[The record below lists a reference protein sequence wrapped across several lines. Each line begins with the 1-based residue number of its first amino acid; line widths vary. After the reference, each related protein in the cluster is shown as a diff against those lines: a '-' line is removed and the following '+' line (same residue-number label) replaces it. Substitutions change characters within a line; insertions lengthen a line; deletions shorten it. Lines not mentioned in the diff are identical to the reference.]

1 MIGGN
6 TTVDPN
12 TGTLTTNNIGGTGK
26 NNINDAIGSIKSTA
40 DQANKGWNIST
51 NGDAASASNVKPSDT
66 VDFSST
72 NSNLTVSNQGNNISV
87 GLNKDIDLGKDG
99 SLTIGD
105 TKIDNS
111 GLTIAGGPRVTT
123 NGIDAGNKQVT
134 NIADGKIAAGSQDA
148 VNGSQIH
155 DLMGSGAFDANGN
168 ISNIGGTGTSNINDA
183 IASVNKNLNQS
194 KTTVT
199 QGSNIVVEK
208 IDDPNGNGSEY
219 KVSTAADININSIT
233 AKDVNAGTVNAEKF
247 VAGNTTID
255 SNGLSIKSG
264 PSVTTSGIDAGN
276 KAVSNVSNGAQNSD
290 AVNMGQLAQYL
301 GGGAG
306 YNNITQSFDAPNYQV
321 NGGSYNNVGDALGA
335 LNQADQA
342 LGNRITNLGD
352 QLQQAFY
359 STNQRID
366 DVEKRANAGI
376 AAAMALENAPYIPGK
391 YTYSAGAAY
400 HGGEN
405 AIGVTLRKTADNGR
419 WSLTGGVAS
428 GSSGAPSVRVGISGV
443 ID

>member
-1 MIGGN
+1 M
-6 TTVDPN
+6 
-12 TGTLTTNNIGGTGK
+12 
-26 NNINDAIGSIKSTA
+26 
-40 DQANKGWNIST
+40 
-51 NGDAASASNVKPSDT
+51 
-66 VDFSST
+66 
-72 NSNLTVSNQGNNISV
+72 
-87 GLNKDIDLGKDG
+87 NKDIDLGKDG

-376 AAAMALENAPYIPGK
+376 AAAMAL
-391 YTYSAGAAY
+391 
-400 HGGEN
+400 
-405 AIGVTLRKTADNGR
+405 
-419 WSLTGGVAS
+419 
-428 GSSGAPSVRVGISGV
+428 
-443 ID
+443 